1 MATDVQTQLSGMQ
14 SRCETLQDHC
24 QELETRVETHEA
36 ELTDQ
41 RDDINILQA
50 NSEATTEEIN
60 TMKDFGNDIWK
71 SFLRVHA
78 CV

>member
-1 MATDVQTQLSGMQ
+1 MATDVQNQLSGMQ
-14 SRCETLQDHC
+14 SRCETLRDHC

-60 TMKDFGNDIWK
+60 TMKDFGIWK

>member
-14 SRCETLQDHC
+14 GRCETLQDHC

-60 TMKDFGNDIWK
+60 TMKDFGK
-71 SFLRVHA
+71 
-78 CV
+78 